1 MPLDIARMALR
12 FAADGSHE
20 GGIWPGMRQF
30 LPIFRVLGQ
39 LGKGIGGFAP
49 LRPGEVA
56 FTEVW
61 VR

>member
-1 MPLDIARMALR
+1 
-12 FAADGSHE
+12 
-20 GGIWPGMRQF
+20 MRLF
-30 LPIFRVLGQ
+30 LPVFWVLRQ

>member
-1 MPLDIARMALR
+1 
-12 FAADGSHE
+12 
-20 GGIWPGMRQF
+20 MRQF
-30 LPIFRVLGQ
+30 LPVFWVLGQ